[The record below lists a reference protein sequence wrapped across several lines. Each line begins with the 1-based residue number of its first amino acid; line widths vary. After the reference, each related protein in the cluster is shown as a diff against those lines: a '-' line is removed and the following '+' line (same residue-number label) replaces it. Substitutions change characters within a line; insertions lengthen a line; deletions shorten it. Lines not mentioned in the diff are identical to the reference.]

1 LKIPST
7 HDPAIALPVAHAD
20 VPRVSNQ
27 LSARRGSK
35 SFSLFFYSEVIKMLK
50 ASPFL
55 HILQMNDDYLALYH
69 SLSLEIAFVE
79 KQLFESCKSGNNFIA
94 FDNES
99 KSVLDSLVQIGLLIE
114 KNSDGLELFN
124 SYRATLEYPSINILY
139 LLLTDACNLR
149 CGYCY
154 FLANM
159 DKGYKFSFMKE
170 ETAIAAID
178 MFGRC
183 IAKSDSKDQQIVIYG
198 GEPLL
203 NRQTLLTVLR
213 YIDKAKE
220 KQILPAHVSVT
231 INTNGIL
238 LEDEIIEQAKES
250 KAVIAISIDG
260 PKEIHDKK
268 RVYQSGKWSF
278 DDVIKGYN
286 LAKSAGARLGICIT
300 VDQHN
305 IFQLEDV
312 VRWTINELEAK
323 GMGFNILIENSQ
335 NMTEDDYGKYSRL
348 AAKKLIECFKIAR
361 EKGVYEDRIMRR
373 VKCFVEKEPV
383 LSDCGGC
390 GLQIV
395 ISPDGKIGT
404 CQAFCGSKEYFVSEP
419 FETFEP
425 EKHQFWKEWRSRSPL
440 SMDECKNCIALG
452 NCGGGCLY
460 SAYKRHGTLWSL
472 DDRFCVHAKTTV
484 EFLIKDLWEKQNQ

>member
-1 LKIPST
+1 
-7 HDPAIALPVAHAD
+7 
-20 VPRVSNQ
+20 
-27 LSARRGSK
+27 
-35 SFSLFFYSEVIKMLK
+35 MLK

>member
-1 LKIPST
+1 
-7 HDPAIALPVAHAD
+7 
-20 VPRVSNQ
+20 
-27 LSARRGSK
+27 
-35 SFSLFFYSEVIKMLK
+35 MLK

-79 KQLFESCKSGNNFIA
+79 KQLFESYKSGNNFVA
-94 FDNES
+94 FNNES

-114 KNSDGLELFN
+114 ENSDGLKLFN
-124 SYRATLEYPSINILY
+124 SYRAALEYPSINILY

-159 DKGYKFSFMKE
+159 DKGYEFSFMKE

-238 LEDEIIEQAKES
+238 LDDEIIEQAKES

-268 RVYQSGKWSF
+268 RIYQSGKWSF

-348 AAKKLIECFKIAR
+348 AAEKLIECFKIAR
-361 EKGVYEDRIMRR
+361 EKGIYEDRIMRR

-395 ISPDGKIGT
+395 VSPDGKIGT
-404 CQAFCGSKEYFVSEP
+404 CQAFCGSKEYFVSKP
-419 FETFEP
+419 FKTFEP

-452 NCGGGCLY
+452 NCGGGCPY
-460 SAYKRHGTLWSL
+460 SAYKRHGTFWSL

>member
-1 LKIPST
+1 
-7 HDPAIALPVAHAD
+7 
-20 VPRVSNQ
+20 
-27 LSARRGSK
+27 
-35 SFSLFFYSEVIKMLK
+35 MLK

-79 KQLFESCKSGNNFIA
+79 KHLFESCESENGFIA
-94 FDNES
+94 FDDES
-99 KSVLDSLVQIGLLIE
+99 KLVLDSLAEIGLLI
-114 KNSDGLELFN
+114 KKDSDGLEMYN
-124 SYRATLEYPSINILY
+124 SYQSALKSPSINILY

-159 DKGYKFSFMKE
+159 DKGYKFSFMQE
-170 ETAIAAID
+170 ETAVAAIN

-203 NRQTLLTVLR
+203 NRQTLLTTLR
-213 YIDKAKE
+213 YIDKSKD
-220 KQILPAHVSVT
+220 KGTLPSYVSVT

-238 LEDEIIEQAKES
+238 LDNEIVKQAKKS

-260 PKEIHDKK
+260 PKEIHNQK
-268 RVYQSGKWSF
+268 RIYQSGKESF

-286 LAKSAGARLGICIT
+286 LAKSAGAKLGICIT
-300 VDQHN
+300 VDKHN

-312 VRWTINELEAK
+312 VHWTINELEAK

-335 NMTEDDYGKYSRL
+335 NMTENDYSKYSQL
-348 AAKKLIECFKIAR
+348 AAEKLIGCFKIAR
-361 EKGVYEDRIMRR
+361 KKGIYEDRIMRR

-395 ISPDGKIGT
+395 VSPDGKIGT
-404 CQAFCGSKEYFVSEP
+404 CQAFCGSKEYFVSKP
-419 FETFEP
+419 FDTFEP
-425 EKHQFWKEWRSRSPL
+425 EKHRFWKEWRSRSPL
-440 SMDECKNCIALG
+440 SLDECKNCIALG
-452 NCGGGCLY
+452 NCGGGCPY

-472 DDRFCVHAKTTV
+472 DDRFCVHAKATV
-484 EFLIKDLWEKQNQ
+484 EFLIRDLWQKQNQ